1 MVNTWGSYGNSK
13 RPGWQIEAADGICRY
28 LRAFVLGRTVFLNSR
43 TFRGGAV
50 VGRGFF
56 VVILVLSG
64 SSTSS
69 MFIFRGNNL
78 RSLPKL
84 TAPWKNWGNHNGA
97 ATKAPFA
104 QA

>member
-1 MVNTWGSYGNSK
+1 M
-13 RPGWQIEAADGICRY
+13 ADRGGGRNLSLFTCF
-28 LRAFVLGRTVFLNSR
+28 RAWTHSFPRNSR